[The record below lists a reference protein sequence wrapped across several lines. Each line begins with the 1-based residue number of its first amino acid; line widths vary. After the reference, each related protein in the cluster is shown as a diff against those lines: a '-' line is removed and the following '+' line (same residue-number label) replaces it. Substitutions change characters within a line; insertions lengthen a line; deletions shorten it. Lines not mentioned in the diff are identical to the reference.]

1 MNVLYLSDIDY
12 SKVKKQFDKTV
23 GFLENNDF
31 DSAEIKKITE
41 SKMRQNKKVFKT

>member
-23 GFLENNDF
+23 VFLEIMI
-31 DSAEIKKITE
+31 SILPK
-41 SKMRQNKKVFKT
+41 